1 MTSMIV
7 KAGVAALIA
16 FTGLSAT
23 APTAAAAGSD
33 FAIQVQY
40 RDRDR
45 DWRPDRGGDRDW
57 RPDRGPRGCSPWLA
71 EEKASRM
78 GLRRARVVDAGRRV
92 VIVAGFGRRG
102 PDRIVFANERGCP
115 VIRR

>member
-7 KAGVAALIA
+7 KAGMAALIA
-16 FTGLSAT
+16 LTGLSAT

-45 DWRPDRGGDRDW
+45 DWRPDRG
-57 RPDRGPRGCSPWLA
+57 PRGCAPWLA

-102 PDRIVFANERGCP
+102 PDRMMFANERGCP

>member
-7 KAGVAALIA
+7 KAGVAALISL
-16 FTGLSAT
+16 TGLSAA
-23 APTAAAAGSD
+23 APTAAAGPD
-33 FAIQVQY
+33 LTIQVQY
-40 RDRDR
+40 RDY
-45 DWRPDRGGDRDW
+45 DRDW

-92 VIVAGFGRRG
+92 VVVAGFGYRG
-102 PDRIVFANERGCP
+102 PERILFANERGCP

>member
-16 FTGLSAT
+16 LTGLSAT
-23 APTAAAAGSD
+23 APTAAAAGPE

-45 DWRPDRGGDRDW
+45 DWRPDRR
-57 RPDRGPRGCSPWLA
+57 PRGCSPWLA

>member
-7 KAGVAALIA
+7 KAGAAALIA

-23 APTAAAAGSD
+23 APVAAAAGPD

-57 RPDRGPRGCSPWLA
+57 RPDRGPRGCAPGLA

-92 VIVAGFGRRG
+92 VVVAGFGYRG
-102 PDRIVFANERGCP
+102 PERILFANERGCP